1 MKLQEFNS
9 HRVYIAAQF
18 DPLDSQQLIDW
29 TNSLG
34 IKAIN
39 SADLHSSILV
49 SVDSNLTYENFK
61 PNTNLHVPI
70 DLTYSKLEIFPMSNR
85 GTVPSSTGQALVIT
99 FDSDWLVNRRIE
111 IQKQYG
117 ITSSSYRPHMTLS
130 YDWDSGLGIDLNSLE
145 LPIDEI
151 IIISEYKEQLKS

>member
-29 TNSLG
+29 TNGLG

-49 SVDSNLTYENFK
+49 SVNSNLTYENFE
-61 PNTNLHVPI
+61 PNTNLNIPI
-70 DLTYSKLEIFPMSNR
+70 DLNQAKLEIFPMSNR
-85 GTVPSSTGQALVIT
+85 ETMPSSTGQALVIT
-99 FDSDWLVNRRIE
+99 FHSDWLVNRRLE
-111 IQKQYG
+111 IQKHYG
-117 ITSSSYRPHMTLS
+117 IVSSSYKPHMTLS

-151 IIISEYKEQLKS
+151 TIISEYKEHLKS